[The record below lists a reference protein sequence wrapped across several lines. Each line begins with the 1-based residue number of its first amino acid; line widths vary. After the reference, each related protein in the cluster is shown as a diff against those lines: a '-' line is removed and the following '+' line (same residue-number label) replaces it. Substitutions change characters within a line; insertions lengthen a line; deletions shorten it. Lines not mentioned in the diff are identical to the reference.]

1 MYVLFDDTWPTARPS
16 LMEFDLVRVVARA
29 YYKVHCTYALEDKRI
44 ICSDIK
50 YSGSL
55 AISIAE
61 I

>member
-44 ICSDIK
+44 ICSDKI
-50 YSGSL
+50 
-55 AISIAE
+55 
-61 I
+61 